1 MLCRRAGPETS
12 SGIRPLLLDL
22 RGMPR
27 DETSSITSPS
37 PVPTEMDTLSLQRL
51 DTLVHNLQLLGS
63 LIKNRNAFH
72 TDKRGDVDFPNSVA
86 KGCTEE
92 FDAELFHCR
101 VQDFFTLVKHQ
112 RKLVDT
118 IEKLEGKIRSAEM
131 EMSLAV
137 ASNQSLEMVRQRLEL
152 LATDRQKRFE
162 VLKQMVEEV
171 CLREMNLQVR
181 LEAPVREKTLL
192 LKKSPAL
199 GLFGYE
205 LQQAGEPLPL
215 G

>member
-1 MLCRRAGPETS
+1 MIVVRE
-12 SGIRPLLLDL
+12 
-22 RGMPR
+22 
-27 DETSSITSPS
+27 E
-37 PVPTEMDTLSLQRL
+37 PVPMEMDEASLDRL
-51 DTLVHNLQLLGS
+51 DTLVDNLQLLGS

-72 TDKRGDVDFPNSVA
+72 TDKRGDIDFPASIA

-92 FDAELFHCR
+92 FDAEMFHCR
-101 VQDFFTLVKHQ
+101 IQDFFTLVKHQ
-112 RKLVDT
+112 RELVGRQEKLE
-118 IEKLEGKIRSAEM
+118 ILEGKIRSAEM

-137 ASNQSLEMVRQRLEL
+137 ASNQSLGMVRQRLQL

-171 CLREMNLQVR
+171 CVREMNLFVQ
-181 LEAPVREKTLL
+181 LEAPGQQKTLL
-192 LKKSPAL
+192 LKESSAL

-205 LQQAGEPLPL
+205 LQKAGEPLPL

>member
-1 MLCRRAGPETS
+1 M
-12 SGIRPLLLDL
+12 LDL

-27 DETSSITSPS
+27 DENSLIAPQN
-37 PVPTEMDTLSLQRL
+37 PVPTDMDAVSTLRL
-51 DTLVHNLQLLGS
+51 DALVANLRLLGK
-63 LIKNRNAFH
+63 LIKTRNAFH
-72 TDKRGDVDFPNSVA
+72 TDKRGDIDFPASVT

-92 FDAELFHCR
+92 FDGELLHCR

-112 RKLVDT
+112 RELVGRQDVV
-118 IEKLEGKIRSAEM
+118 ENMEGKIRSAEM

-171 CLREMNLQVR
+171 CLREMNLHVQ
-181 LEAPVREKTLL
+181 LEAPGQEKTLL
-192 LKKSPAL
+192 LHESSAL

-205 LQQAGEPLPL
+205 LQKAGEPLPL

>member
-1 MLCRRAGPETS
+1 
-12 SGIRPLLLDL
+12 
-22 RGMPR
+22 MPR